1 MYPNA
6 GYAFAALFAVAV
18 FAFWPSYFSQ
28 PSAASG
34 YMHVH
39 AAVMASWMLLLVVQ
53 PFLIRA
59 RRNDV
64 HRRIGKTAF
73 VLAPLAVVTALFLA
87 HSRLVPLD
95 AAELDAVAPFFYLP
109 LQAACL
115 FGLTAGLALLHRRS
129 PALHARYMICTALT
143 LIDPA
148 VARILGFRFA
158 PLDNDL
164 HYALIGFAVTD
175 AILLGLLLS
184 DLRSRATRTVFG
196 SMLVV
201 FGIVHLGYFT
211 LARTEAWHSF
221 VAVFRALSLTT

>member
-53 PFLIRA
+53 PSLIRA

-73 VLAPLAVVTALFLA
+73 VLAPLAVVTALLLA

-95 AAELDAVAPFFYLP
+95 AAELDAVAPFVYLP

-148 VARILGFRFA
+148 MARILGFRFA

-221 VAVFRALSLTT
+221 VAVFRALPPTT